1 MKASIFA
8 ALIVGGAVVASS
20 AQAQTQESEPAKA
33 SGPEYQLFLMGDEMA
48 LCSSMAWTHCNDT
61 DWLDGES
68 MRTDRYINLSD
79 SYVTPMLDDALW
91 PAHRRKTRDDVKM
104 AIEILY
110 ERMRSE
116 VVPERSFQEEFT
128 RRATRH
134 LYDSLSEREW
144 NLIVDHLEMPSPKGK
159 HDTARINLTKVRAKR
174 DILQA
179 MLVQADQVR
188 SGDDM
193 PRIAIAAAGARDPI
207 TAAEPFISAFVS
219 LGAEVRWLPIDAA
232 VNAAQRSGKCDKL
245 DEFREEELGTWKR
258 ARVFPNQHKQQVEF
272 CKAPLQGAKII
283 DWADAVLIVGNEPN
297 LVRKAFLDPLSQP
310 TDLMTSIYLKM
321 RANKLVVG
329 ATSDAMNAMT
339 ARSMVASG
347 TSAEAL
353 RAGAIAGEAPPF
365 SCGKDDSCPRNM
377 SAESTTYHPL
387 GGVGLLS
394 QATLDGQ
401 FAELGRHG
409 RLLRVAATT
418 NTQLAIGIDT
428 RTTLAVNVLNGK
440 FEVLGERGVFFGVG
454 AQQTETAV
462 AATFHYLVGGAS
474 GQMTDNGV
482 RNIELAEGEG
492 VVQEQPTTR
501 FLNNRGMVDSLRLLC
516 QKRDSFNLVQNEF
529 RLMVV
534 GDESTKRQ
542 KAGGECQV
550 TDARI
555 GVSWQPE
562 TW

>member
-1 MKASIFA
+1 MKALVKTTSLVFAVLGGLIFA
-8 ALIVGGAVVASS
+8 QQAS
-20 AQAQTQESEPAKA
+20 AQDAERAT
-33 SGPEYQLFLMGDEMA
+33 GPNYQLFLMGDEMA

-61 DWLDGES
+61 DWLDGET
-68 MRTDRYINLSD
+68 MRTDRYINLSEA
-79 SYVTPMLDDALW
+79 YTTPLLRDELW
-91 PAHRRKTRDDVKM
+91 PVHRRKTRDDVKM
-104 AIEILY
+104 ALEILY

-144 NLIVDHLEMPSPKGK
+144 NLIIDYLEMPAPKGK
-159 HDTARINLTKVRAKR
+159 HDTARLDLTKILAKR
-174 DILQA
+174 QILNA
-179 MLVQADQVR
+179 MLEQAQKVR
-188 SGDDM
+188 GGDAP

-207 TAAEPFISAFVS
+207 TAVEPFISAFDS

-232 VNAAQRSGKCDKL
+232 VNAAQRTGKCDEL
-245 DEFREEELGTWKR
+245 DALREQELGTWKR
-258 ARVFPNQHKQQVEF
+258 ARVFPEQHKQQVAF
-272 CKAPLQGAKII
+272 CKDALQGPKIV
-283 DWADAVLIVGNEPN
+283 DWADAVLIVGNDPG

-365 SCGKDDSCPRNM
+365 ACGKDDSCPRNM
-377 SAESTTYHPL
+377 NAESATYHPL
-387 GGVGLLS
+387 GGVGLFNS
-394 QATLDGQ
+394 ATLDGQ
-401 FAELGRHG
+401 FSDMGRHG

-418 NTQLAIGIDT
+418 NTPLAVGIDT
-428 RTTLAVNVLNGK
+428 RTALAVNVLTGA

-454 AQQTETAV
+454 AQQTDNAV
-462 AATFHYLVGGAS
+462 AATFHYLVAGAR
-474 GQMTDNGV
+474 GRFADDGIVDV
-482 RNIELAEGEG
+482 RFAQSEE
-492 VVQEQPTTR
+492 VVQEPPTTR
-501 FLNNRGMVDSLRLLC
+501 FLSDRGMVDSLRLLC
-516 QKRDSFNLVQNEF
+516 QERNSFNLIEKEF
-529 RLMVV
+529 RLMVA
-534 GDESTKRQ
+534 GDDATKRV

-555 GVSWQPE
+555 GLSWQPD